1 MGPDEENLSP
11 QIIKRTGR
19 RGGRVHLVGF
29 ASKPQEY
36 MAAAD
41 VLCLPS
47 YREGFGSVVIE
58 AAAAGIPAIGSRI
71 YGVVDAIQENH
82 SGLLFEARDVA
93 GLQAAMDTLS
103 GNRMLR
109 LQLGRQARE
118 RAINV
123 FSGEKLSAAWLDFYR
138 ARL

>member
-1 MGPDEENLSP
+1 
-11 QIIKRTGR
+11 
-19 RGGRVHLVGF
+19 
-29 ASKPQEY
+29 
-36 MAAAD
+36 
-41 VLCLPS
+41 
-47 YREGFGSVVIE
+47 
-58 AAAAGIPAIGSRI
+58 
-71 YGVVDAIQENH
+71 
-82 SGLLFEARDVA
+82 
-93 GLQAAMDTLS
+93 MDTLS